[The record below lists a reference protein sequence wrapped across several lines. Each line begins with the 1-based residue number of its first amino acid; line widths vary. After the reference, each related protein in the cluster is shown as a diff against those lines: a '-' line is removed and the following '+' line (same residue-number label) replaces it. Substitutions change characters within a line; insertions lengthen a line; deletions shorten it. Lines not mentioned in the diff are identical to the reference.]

1 MTEAPSEPLRNTGD
15 DPEIILV
22 AVDTSTGSARVLSAG
37 ARLARA
43 FPGAALHVVHVFRTS
58 RFDRAHAGAPPAN
71 TDALADAKEHLDFH
85 VRQARL
91 QCRNNVTG
99 HFIVGDPTNEI
110 LRVRAEIK
118 ADVLVVGTHD
128 HSGFERL
135 LLGSIAENL
144 MRKAGCSVFVVRPTK
159 PR

>member
-1 MTEAPSEPLRNTGD
+1 MTHNTPDPLRNTGD
-15 DPEIILV
+15 DPEVILV
-22 AVDTSTGSARVLSAG
+22 AVDTSTGSTRVLAHG

-43 FPGAALHVVHVFRTS
+43 FPGASLHVVHVFRTS
-58 RFDRAHAGAPPAN
+58 RFDRAHAGAPLAN
-71 TDALADAKEHLDFH
+71 ADALADAKEHLEFH
-85 VRQARL
+85 VRSARL

-118 ADVLVVGTHD
+118 ADVLVIGTHD

-144 MRKAGCSVFVVRPTK
+144 MRKAGCSVLVVRPTK
-159 PR
+159 AR

>member
-1 MTEAPSEPLRNTGD
+1 MTEPSDSLRNTGD
-15 DPEIILV
+15 DPEVILV
-22 AVDTSTGSARVLSAG
+22 AVDTSTGSARVLAVG

-43 FPGAALHVVHVFRTS
+43 FPSAAIHVVHVFRTS
-58 RFDRAHAGAPPAN
+58 RFDRAPAGAPAEN
-71 TDALADAKEHLDFH
+71 ADALADAKEHLEFH

-99 HFIVGDPTNEI
+99 HFLVGDPTAEI
-110 LRVRAEIK
+110 LRVRVEIK
-118 ADVLVVGTHD
+118 ADMLVVGTHD

-144 MRKAGCSVFVVRPTK
+144 MRKAGCSVLVVRPTK

>member
-1 MTEAPSEPLRNTGD
+1 MTENTEPLRNTGD
-15 DPEIILV
+15 DPEVILV
-22 AVDTSTGSARVLSAG
+22 AVDTSTGSNRVLASG

-58 RFDRAHAGAPPAN
+58 RFDRAHAGAPAAN
-71 TDALADAKEHLDFH
+71 ADALADAKEHLEFH
-85 VRQARL
+85 VRSARL
-91 QCRNNVTG
+91 QCRNSVTG
-99 HFIVGDPTNEI
+99 HFIVGDPTSEI

-135 LLGSIAENL
+135 LLGSIAETL
-144 MRKAGCSVFVVRPTK
+144 MRKAGCSVLVVRPTK

>member
-1 MTEAPSEPLRNTGD
+1 MTETTTEPLRNTGD

-22 AVDTSTGSARVLSAG
+22 AVDTSTGSNRVLGSG

-71 TDALADAKEHLDFH
+71 ADALADAKEHLEFH
-85 VRQARL
+85 VRSARL

-99 HFIVGDPTNEI
+99 HFIVGDPTSEI
-110 LRVRAEIK
+110 LRVRAEIG

-128 HSGFERL
+128 HAGFERL
-135 LLGSIAENL
+135 LLGSIAETL

>member
-1 MTEAPSEPLRNTGD
+1 MTLEPSEPLRNTGD

-22 AVDTSTGSARVLSAG
+22 AVDTSTGAERVLSTA

-43 FPGAALHVVHVFRTS
+43 FPAAALHVVHVFRTS
-58 RFDRAHAGAPPAN
+58 RFDRAHAGAPSAN
-71 TDALADAKEHLDFH
+71 ADALADAKEHLDFH
-85 VRQARL
+85 VRRARL
-91 QCRNNVTG
+91 QCRNNVSG

-110 LRVRAEIK
+110 LRVRAEIR

-144 MRKAGCSVFVVRPTK
+144 MRKAGCSVLVVRPTK